1 LRFEQIFAW
10 GTHEPNTVIAV
21 EPLVVE
27 VEADD
32 SVEAGVLRH
41 AARLH
46 RARPDP
52 DADEWGSG

>member
-1 LRFEQIFAW
+1 
-10 GTHEPNTVIAV
+10 VIAV

-32 SVEAGVLRH
+32 SVEADVLRH

-52 DADEWGSG
+52 DADERDSG

>member
-1 LRFEQIFAW
+1 
-10 GTHEPNTVIAV
+10 VIAV